1 MVAKTRIVLMGTPNF
16 ALAPFRALLESGYE
30 VIALVSQ
37 PDRKVGRKQ
46 ELVATPTKQLAQAF
60 GIKVYQPESIKKDY
74 GFMLELKPDLI
85 ITCAYGQFIPSEVLV
100 IPKLGSINIHASL
113 LPKYRGGA
121 PIHHAIMNGE
131 NETGVSIMKMAAKM
145 DAGDVYSQHKIKI
158 DLTDSYDS
166 LAIKLS
172 SLAKTAVINDLPK
185 ILEGKL
191 KAKPQDSS
199 LVSLGYNITS
209 NQEKIEWNQPAQK
222 IYNHVRGLSSIPGAH
237 TVFDGSILKIF
248 KGEITQT
255 LSNGVAGSVVELD
268 HGIVVATTTYNYR
281 IIELQLAG
289 KKRMSAKELINGLQ
303 NKLINARLG

>member
-131 NETGVSIMKMAAKM
+131 NETGISIMKMAAKM

>member
-46 ELVATPTKQLAQAF
+46 ELVATPTKQLAQSF
-60 GIKVYQPESIKKDY
+60 GIKVFQPESIKKDHA
-74 GFMLELKPDLI
+74 FMLELKPDLI
-85 ITCAYGQFIPSEVLV
+85 ITCAYGQFIPADVLS

-131 NETGVSIMKMAAKM
+131 SETGISIMKMAAKM
-145 DAGDVYSQHKIKI
+145 DAGDVYSQHKLKI
-158 DLTDSYDS
+158 ELTDTYDS

-172 SLAKTAVINDLPK
+172 ALAKTAILKDLPL
-185 ILEGKL
+185 ILDAKL
-191 KAKPQDSS
+191 KAEAQDEK
-199 LVSLGYNITS
+199 LVTLGYNITS

-237 TVFDGSILKIF
+237 TIFEGSILKIF
-248 KGEITQT
+248 KGEVTQT
-255 LSNGVAGSVVELD
+255 LSNQEAGSIVALD
-268 HGIVVATTTYNYR
+268 DGIVVATSTYNYR
-281 IIELQLAG
+281 IVELQLAG
-289 KKRMSAKELINGLQ
+289 KKRMSAKELMNGLK

>member
-255 LSNGVAGSVVELD
+255 LSNGVAGNVVELD

>member
-131 NETGVSIMKMAAKM
+131 NETGISIMKMAAKM

-191 KAKPQDSS
+191 KAKPQDEK
-199 LVSLGYNITS
+199 LVTLGYNITA

-237 TVFDGSILKIF
+237 TVFEGSILKIF

>member
-46 ELVATPTKQLAQAF
+46 ELVATPTKQLAQAL

-85 ITCAYGQFIPSEVLV
+85 ITCAYGQFIPGEVLA

-121 PIHHAIMNGE
+121 PIHHAIINGE
-131 NETGVSIMKMAAKM
+131 NETGISIMKMAAKM
-145 DAGDVYSQHKIKI
+145 DAGDVYSQHKLKI

-172 SLAKTAVINDLPK
+172 NLAKTAIINDLPK

-191 KAKPQDSS
+191 KAKPQDSN
-199 LVSLGYNITS
+199 LVTLGYNIIS

-255 LSNGVAGSVVELD
+255 LSNRVAGSVVELD

-281 IIELQLAG
+281 IVELQLAG